1 MSSECPNQSDCC
13 LKPGEFKMSNDS
25 LPAKKNPSITSD
37 IYETLKGEVQ
47 QYVNIPEQEDYMNP
61 TKESKSSPG
70 PPPPP
75 RTLESTNSLRS
86 LDMNNLPRSVDV
98 KPPPPPTWEDSQG
111 RPPPPPSRE
120 DSQVSISRSDGVL
133 FSKGSMTDLHK
144 AGEAVGQAGPK
155 TRVFKR
161 DPYAGVPREPGMLR
175 PKHSAFDSGVGDLE
189 HIHVDCSQPKTY
201 DYADYGHQYEELPN
215 RKSIAKSPQ
224 DSGIDSRS
232 EMYQSSSGTT
242 DRSVSETGDTSNICN
257 SHLSEKRKRVNPLY
271 DAMTQSMPSI
281 YNKTKSDQITETL
294 KKQVRWLKCALIV
307 FVVISCAALAVS
319 IFAVINN
326 IQTKDDRHPV
336 LSPEVER
343 LSASQER
350 LELLLSSFEDNNDT
364 MKVLSDLVQKVNR
377 IQGNLTAE
385 LAGLNGR
392 HVNQTMEIQKN
403 VEQAMADFNNLTD
416 VISHLNSTLQLQLHS
431 ISKMEGP
438 QGPQGAANFSQCKY
452 YNHTRSSVPSDSIPT
467 YTPWFPT
474 VTSLESN
481 IALFAAC
488 SVEGGLYHSIQTHA
502 LSPQTVQYKCKCS
515 GVSVPKVEQRHC
527 IIHILE
533 CPRFS

>member
-1 MSSECPNQSDCC
+1 MLVYCGMAIHTQLLVARGNLSQGHGMIDITAAIHQHGLIWYSRTLGHPPSCR

-175 PKHSAFDSGVGDLE
+175 PKHSAFDSGL
-189 HIHVDCSQPKTY
+189 
-201 DYADYGHQYEELPN
+201 
-215 RKSIAKSPQ
+215 
-224 DSGIDSRS
+224 
-232 EMYQSSSGTT
+232 
-242 DRSVSETGDTSNICN
+242 
-257 SHLSEKRKRVNPLY
+257 
-271 DAMTQSMPSI
+271 
-281 YNKTKSDQITETL
+281 
-294 KKQVRWLKCALIV
+294 LI
-307 FVVISCAALAVS
+307 S
-319 IFAVINN
+319 
-326 IQTKDDRHPV
+326 
-336 LSPEVER
+336 
-343 LSASQER
+343 
-350 LELLLSSFEDNNDT
+350 
-364 MKVLSDLVQKVNR
+364 
-377 IQGNLTAE
+377 
-385 LAGLNGR
+385 
-392 HVNQTMEIQKN
+392 
-403 VEQAMADFNNLTD
+403 
-416 VISHLNSTLQLQLHS
+416 
-431 ISKMEGP
+431 
-438 QGPQGAANFSQCKY
+438 
-452 YNHTRSSVPSDSIPT
+452 
-467 YTPWFPT
+467 
-474 VTSLESN
+474 
-481 IALFAAC
+481 
-488 SVEGGLYHSIQTHA
+488 
-502 LSPQTVQYKCKCS
+502 
-515 GVSVPKVEQRHC
+515 
-527 IIHILE
+527 
-533 CPRFS
+533 